1 MSPESRVR
9 MGSVG
14 SSFDT
19 VSVVAWTVGVLLITL
34 TPIGGATPLR
44 VGITLPWLLSAPG
57 YVLVLLAF
65 PTETVNGLERVVL
78 SVGGSLAVV
87 LFGTLAVADG
97 GVDTPTVVVTLSL
110 ITAAGTLLAEARRR
124 RVPAKQ
130 RYVPPSPNVSAR
142 LGQFELSTS
151 TDGLLN
157 VALLVAL
164 LVTVVTAGVATVSP
178 PGGEQFTE
186 VALASQTNNGT
197 YTVDRYPE
205 RLTSGEPT
213 EFAVTVSNRERRE
226 LSYTLV
232 VALQQPT
239 GDGYTT
245 LERFHTR
252 SFTLED
258 GERLRWNHS
267 VTPTVTGSRVRL
279 SYLLYR
285 GSAPASPTPENAYR
299 ELHLWVNVTE
309 PTTQSLSEQKP
320 FY

>member
-1 MSPESRVR
+1 M
-9 MGSVG
+9 
-14 SSFDT
+14 
-19 VSVVAWTVGVLLITL
+19 VAVLAVTL
-34 TPIGGATPLR
+34 TPLESVAPLR
-44 VGITLPWLLSAPG
+44 ILVTLPWLLFAPG
-57 YVLVLLAF
+57 YALLVCLLPGDA
-65 PTETVNGLERVVL
+65 PDRLERAVL
-78 SVGGSLAVV
+78 SVGGSLVV
-87 LFGTLAVADG
+87 ALFGTLAVARG
-97 GVDTPTVVVTLSL
+97 GVDTPTAVASLTLVTLGL
-110 ITAAGTLLAEARRR
+110 TLLAAVQRRR
-124 RVPAKQ
+124 LVGE
-130 RYVPPSPNVSAR
+130 RYTPPSPNISGR
-142 LGQFELSTS
+142 LRGLEFSTS

-164 LVTVVTAGVATVSP
+164 LVTLITAGVATVSP

-186 VALASQTNNGT
+186 VALVSQTDNDA
-197 YTVDRYPE
+197 YTVDKYPE

-232 VALQQPT
+232 VALQRPT

-299 ELHLWVNVTE
+299 ELHLRVNVTE

-320 FY
+320 FYQYPQNPHST

>member
-1 MSPESRVR
+1 MRLSEWTTAEGRGVHA
-9 MGSVG
+9 
-14 SSFDT
+14 DT
-19 VSVVAWTVGVLLITL
+19 LLLVVWTAAVLAVTL
-34 TPIGGATPLR
+34 TPLAGVAPLR
-44 VGITLPWLLSAPG
+44 IAVTLPWLLFAPG
-57 YVLVLLAF
+57 YALLVCLF
-65 PTETVNGLERVVL
+65 PGDAHDQLERAVL

-87 LFGTLAVADG
+87 LFGTLAVARG
-97 GVDTPTVVVTLSL
+97 GVDTPPAVASLTLVTLGL
-110 ITAAGTLLAEARRR
+110 TLLAAVRRR
-124 RVPAKQ
+124 RLPVGE
-130 RYVPPSPNVSAR
+130 RYTPPSQNVSGR
-142 LGQFELSTS
+142 LRELELSTS

-164 LVTVVTAGVATVSP
+164 LVTLATAGVATVSP

-186 VALASQTNNGT
+186 VALASQTDNGT

-239 GDGYTT
+239 GDDYTT